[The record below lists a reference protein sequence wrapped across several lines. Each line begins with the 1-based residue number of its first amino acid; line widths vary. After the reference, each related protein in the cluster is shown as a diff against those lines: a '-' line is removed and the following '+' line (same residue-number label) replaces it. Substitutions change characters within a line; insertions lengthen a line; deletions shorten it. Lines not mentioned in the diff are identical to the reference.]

1 MRLKAFVAT
10 LCLVAATAAFGTASA
25 VSAAEVQYVTV
36 TGPVVRYEPGRT
48 IVIRGADQ
56 KEVVYTLNPDI
67 AVPAD
72 VKVGSE
78 VTLYTEPNPM
88 GGTQLV
94 RRVTTTRVTAEGN
107 VEKTTEDT
115 RTSPSGMTT
124 TTTTTQITGKIAA
137 YQPGRTVTILQ
148 SDGSKV
154 TYSIAATSTIPA
166 DLVVGKTVSLVPVVS
181 TTEPNTRVVRTI
193 TYVTVPPGN

>member
-1 MRLKAFVAT
+1 MKLRAFVAT
-10 LCLVAATAAFGTASA
+10 LCLVAATAAVGTASA

-48 IVIRGADQ
+48 IVIRSADQ
-56 KEVVYTLNPDI
+56 KEVAYTLNPDI

-78 VTLYTEPNPM
+78 VTIYTEPNPM
-88 GGTQLV
+88 GGTQVV

-107 VEKTTEDT
+107 IEKTTEDT
-115 RTSPSGMTT
+115 RTSASGTT
-124 TTTTTQITGKIAA
+124 TTTTTTEITGKVEA
-137 YQPGRTVTILQ
+137 YQPGRTLTVLQ

-154 TYSIAATSTIPA
+154 TYTITASSKLPP
-166 DLVVGKTVSLVPVVS
+166 DLMVGKTITVVPV
-181 TTEPNTRVVRTI
+181 EPSTRVVRTV
-193 TYVTVPPGN
+193 TYVTVPPPGN